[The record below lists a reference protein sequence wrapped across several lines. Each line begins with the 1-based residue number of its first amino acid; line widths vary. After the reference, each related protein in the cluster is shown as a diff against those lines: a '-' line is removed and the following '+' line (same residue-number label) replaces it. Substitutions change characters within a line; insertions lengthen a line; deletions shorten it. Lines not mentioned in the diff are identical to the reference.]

1 MELVPAASVVEILIQ
16 EYGKLVFHLIY
27 SLTGEWETSE
37 DLTQDTFLYALRALD
52 EAREARGEAFHARA
66 WLLRI
71 AVNTA
76 RMHLRRR
83 RLMRFSSLSSLA
95 QAQEGETEDAHVRVA
110 AIQPVGYATRETGDP
125 AEQVSERDAVA
136 RTLSRLPESFRL
148 PLLLSIVAGF
158 SNAEIASMLNLREV
172 AVRQRLSRAR
182 RAFQQLYAHESRE
195 MQSVGASENRGK
207 KKQDRSKH
215 LVAPAPG
222 LTDAHR
228 GKPTLAPQGS
238 VA

>member
-1 MELVPAASVVEILIQ
+1 VELVPAASAVEILIQ

-52 EAREARGEAFHARA
+52 TAREASGEEFHARA

-83 RLMRFSSLSSLA
+83 RLIRFSSLSKLA
-95 QAQEGETEDAHVRVA
+95 EAQEREAEDIHVRVA
-110 AIQPVGYATRETGDP
+110 AIQPVGYATQAPLDP

-136 RTLSRLPESFRL
+136 QALSKLPESFRL
-148 PLLLSIVAGF
+148 SLLLSVVAAF
-158 SNAEIASMLNLREV
+158 SNSEIASMLNLSEV

-182 RAFQQLYAHESRE
+182 RAFQLLYAQESCE
-195 MQSVGASENRGK
+195 MGSPVQGK
-207 KKQDRSKH
+207 RQQGEPPCGSH
-215 LVAPAPG
+215 LVSRQQKQQRVKQA
-222 LTDAHR
+222 LT
-228 GKPTLAPQGS
+228 LQGS